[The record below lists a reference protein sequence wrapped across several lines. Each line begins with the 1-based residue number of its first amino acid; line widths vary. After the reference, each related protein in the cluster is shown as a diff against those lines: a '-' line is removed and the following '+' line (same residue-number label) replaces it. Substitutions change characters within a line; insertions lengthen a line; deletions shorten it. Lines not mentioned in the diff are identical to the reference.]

1 MISVAS
7 NHGPVRQRYLGV
19 HFGTRIQGCSRHERK
34 LSDRSHVAVLRNQ
47 HVPAACAGEGAD
59 NSAGKNI
66 PPPYGFDEIFW
77 SVAGIDELQFG
88 HQELVHDTLPTPGGV
103 YAARRSLCDAP
114 VTLTHRLPLSSWE
127 LLRACDSVAPS
138 RIPPQENTQTINAS
152 MKQPAAAHA
161 SGRQLSARGSSSVIG
176 IGSRETATALS
187 SVRSPTSR
195 VSRRRIPSRMPKPSA
210 RKLRA
215 TVRNTLPS
223 PAHLPGEGHPRN
235 SANQNL

>member
-66 PPPYGFDEIFW
+66 PSPYGFDEIFW

-195 VSRRRIPSRMPKPSA
+195 VSRRIRPPRMPKPSA
-210 RKLRA
+210 RKEREPNS
-215 TVRNTLPS
+215 NTSAPASLPS
-223 PAHLPGEGHPRN
+223 REGHPRQALI
-235 SANQNL
+235 SIS